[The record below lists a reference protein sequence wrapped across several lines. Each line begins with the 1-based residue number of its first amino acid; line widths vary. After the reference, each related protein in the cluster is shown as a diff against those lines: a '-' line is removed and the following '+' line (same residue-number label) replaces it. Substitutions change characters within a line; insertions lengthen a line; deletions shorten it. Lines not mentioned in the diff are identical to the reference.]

1 MIRPITAP
9 KTHSRSANLLLVLNQ
24 MESEPKQRGAPPGN
38 QNARKH
44 GFYARYLTPEERVE
58 MERAV
63 MAEGLDEEIALMRVK
78 IQGILQHD
86 PQNIEL
92 LGKGMATLA
101 SLVRTRYNLHKND
114 KQGLKE
120 AVSTVLRDVALPLGI
135 SLGNF
140 IGK

>member
-1 MIRPITAP
+1 
-9 KTHSRSANLLLVLNQ
+9 
-24 MESEPKQRGAPPGN
+24 MEAQPKQRGAQPGN

-44 GFYARYLTPEERVE
+44 GFYARYLTLEEQSE
-58 MERAV
+58 MEQAILV
-63 MAEGLDEEIALMRVK
+63 EGLDEEIALMRVK
-78 IQGILQHD
+78 IQGILKHD

-92 LGKGMATLA
+92 LGKGMSTLA
-101 SLVRTRYNLHKND
+101 NLVRIRYNLHKND

-120 AVSTVLRDVALPLGI
+120 AIGNVLRDVALPLGL

>member
-1 MIRPITAP
+1 
-9 KTHSRSANLLLVLNQ
+9 
-24 MESEPKQRGAPPGN
+24 
-38 QNARKH
+38 
-44 GFYARYLTPEERVE
+44 